1 MLESDELALFEYCL
15 YKIAISGKHQLMVLL
30 IYRPPY
36 SKEHLVRVRTFLD
49 EFSDFI
55 SQYVIKHP
63 NLIIMG
69 DVNIH
74 DEDEDDTNRQNYRD
88 MIDTFGYNQVV
99 TIPTH
104 QDGHTLDHLLVP
116 KDCNIEFTNPEQ
128 GYKISDHYF
137 VMTKMG
143 YKKAQVHRERIKY

>member
-1 MLESDELALFEYCL
+1 M
-15 YKIAISGKHQLMVLL
+15 
-30 IYRPPY
+30 
-36 SKEHLVRVRTFLD
+36 VRTFLD

-63 NLIIMG
+63 NLIKMG

-88 MIDTFGYNQVV
+88 VIDTFGYNQVV

-104 QDGHTLDHLLVP
+104 QDGHTLAHLLVP
-116 KDCNIEFTNPEQ
+116 KDCNIELTNPEQ
-128 GYKISDHYF
+128 EYKISDHYF